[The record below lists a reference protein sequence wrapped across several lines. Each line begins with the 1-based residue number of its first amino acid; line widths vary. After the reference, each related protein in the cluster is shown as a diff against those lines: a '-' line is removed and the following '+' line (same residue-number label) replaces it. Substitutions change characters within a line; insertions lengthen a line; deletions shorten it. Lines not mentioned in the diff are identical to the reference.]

1 MTPIEVLA
9 VAVVAAVGGAALAL
23 TALRRSREG
32 KARADAT
39 GLLQAQSV
47 RIERLADAL
56 GRQAMDDRDLRT
68 GLAETRR
75 AIEDLRGREAERR
88 EREEES
94 RGALR
99 RLETAFLGAATRG
112 RVGENVVW
120 EALSVLPPDMV
131 DAGFRVN
138 GKVVE
143 FALRLPDGRRLPVD
157 SKWAGVAEVEA
168 LNEAEGPE
176 RQRLAQSVERVVAAR
191 AREVAKYLHPTATTP
206 FAVAAVPDPAYA
218 VLRRAHLE
226 AYGDRVLLV
235 PFSGA
240 LPVLL
245 ALYALC
251 CRLGGDGADV
261 GALMA
266 EVEVALDGIDRA
278 VENRLE
284 HAAKMTQNAA
294 GEIRVHLGRARG
306 AVAGARS
313 PLPDRPPQLRAVEP
327 EEAGRGSG

>member
-1 MTPIEVLA
+1 MTLVEVFA
-9 VAVVAAVGGAALAL
+9 VAVLAAAGGALAVM
-23 TALRRSREG
+23 ALRRPREAAAG
-32 KARADAT
+32 EVAT
-39 GLLQAQSV
+39 LVQAQSV

-56 GRQAMDDRDLRT
+56 GRQALDDQDLRR

-75 AIEDLRGREAERR
+75 AVEDLRSREDERR

-94 RGALR
+94 RAALR
-99 RLETAFLGAATRG
+99 RLESTFLGAATRG

-120 EALSVLPPDMV
+120 EALSVLPADMV

-143 FALRLPDGRRLPVD
+143 FALRLPDGRRMPVD
-157 SKWAGVAEVEA
+157 CKWAGVAEIEA
-168 LNEAEGPE
+168 LEGAEGPE
-176 RQRLAQSVERVVAAR
+176 RQRLAGAVERLVAAR
-191 AREVAKYLHPTATTP
+191 AREVAKYLDPAATTP

-251 CRLGGDGADV
+251 CRLGGDAADV
-261 GALMA
+261 GVALA
-266 EVEVALDGIDRA
+266 EVESALDGIDRA

-284 HAAKMTQNAA
+284 HAAKMTQNASA
-294 GEIRVHLGRARG
+294 EIRVQLGRARG
-306 AVAGARS
+306 AVAGARAPVPLEDG
-313 PLPDRPPQLRAVEP
+313 PLPLRAVGR
-327 EEAGRGSG
+327 EARG

>member
-1 MTPIEVLA
+1 MTLVEVFA
-9 VAVVAAVGGAALAL
+9 VAALAAAGGAL
-23 TALRRSREG
+23 LVMALRRPREAIG
-32 KARADAT
+32 GEVVT
-39 GLLQAQSV
+39 LVQAQSV

-56 GRQAMDDRDLRT
+56 GRQALDDQDLRR

-75 AIEDLRGREAERR
+75 AVEDLRSREAERR
-88 EREEES
+88 EREEDS
-94 RGALR
+94 RAALR
-99 RLETAFLGAATRG
+99 RLEATFLGAATRG

-120 EALSVLPPDMV
+120 EALSVLPADMV

-143 FALRLPDGRRLPVD
+143 FALRLPDGRRMPVD
-157 SKWAGVAEVEA
+157 CKWAGVAEVEA
-168 LNEAEGPE
+168 LEEAEGPE
-176 RQRLAQSVERVVAAR
+176 RQRLAGVVERLVAAR
-191 AREVAKYLHPTATTP
+191 AREVAKYLDPAATTP

-251 CRLGGDGADV
+251 CRLGGDVADV
-261 GALMA
+261 GAALA
-266 EVEVALDGIDRA
+266 EVESALDGIDRA

-284 HAAKMTQNAA
+284 HAAKMTQNASA
-294 GEIRVHLGRARG
+294 EIRVQLGRARG
-306 AVAGARS
+306 AVAGARA
-313 PLPDRPPQLRAVEP
+313 PAPVEEGPPPLRAVQRT
-327 EEAGRGSG
+327 ARG